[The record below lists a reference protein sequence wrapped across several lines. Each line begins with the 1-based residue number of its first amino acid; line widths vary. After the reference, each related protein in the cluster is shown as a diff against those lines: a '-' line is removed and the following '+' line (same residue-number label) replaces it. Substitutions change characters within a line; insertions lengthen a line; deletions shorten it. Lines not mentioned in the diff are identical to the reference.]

1 MSLKDDVKDQLALE
15 LTWQR
20 KMDIDAGAIEEFT
33 FLKGPHV
40 RHDFVPLEPA
50 GLQTSFRSIPQ
61 NLWTPQR

>member
-20 KMDIDAGAIEEFT
+20 KVDIDAGAIEEFT

-40 RHDFVPLEPA
+40 RHDFVPLESA
-50 GLQTSFRSIPQ
+50 GSRAIFRSTPQ
-61 NLWTPQR
+61 NLRTPQ